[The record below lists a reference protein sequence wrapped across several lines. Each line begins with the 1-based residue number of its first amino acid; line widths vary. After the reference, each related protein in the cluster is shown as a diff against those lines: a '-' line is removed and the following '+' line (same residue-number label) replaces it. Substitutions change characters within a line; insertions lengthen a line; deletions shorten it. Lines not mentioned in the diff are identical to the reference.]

1 MSERKLSEYNTQKPK
16 LVLKEYGRNIQK
28 IVEYMSTVEDDEKRN
43 LYANVL
49 VDLMRQINPN
59 IKDSTEY
66 NQKLWDDLIIM
77 SDFKADVE
85 SPYPK
90 PDKEVL
96 FKKPQKVDYNVNR
109 IRYKHY
115 GRNIELI
122 IKKAIAT
129 EDPEERESFII
140 YLGKLMKTFYL
151 GWNKEVV
158 SDDVIINHIKEL
170 SNNKLEIDADK
181 VKEGGLFEPLFKE
194 KYNKGKKERDNRD
207 NKRSN
212 NGKKRR
218 RN

>member
-1 MSERKLSEYNTQKPK
+1 MSERKLSDYNTQKPK

-28 IVEYMSTVEDDEKRN
+28 IVEYMATVEDEEKRN
-43 LYANVL
+43 IYANVL

-59 IKDSTEY
+59 IKDSSEY

-77 SDFKADVE
+77 SDFKAEVD

-115 GRNIELI
+115 GRNVELI

-129 EDPEERESFII
+129 EDPEERDSFII

-158 SDDVIINHIKEL
+158 SDEVIVNHIKEL
-170 SNNKLEIDADK
+170 SNNQLDIDVEK
-181 VKEGGLFEPLFKE
+181 VKEAGLFEPLFKE